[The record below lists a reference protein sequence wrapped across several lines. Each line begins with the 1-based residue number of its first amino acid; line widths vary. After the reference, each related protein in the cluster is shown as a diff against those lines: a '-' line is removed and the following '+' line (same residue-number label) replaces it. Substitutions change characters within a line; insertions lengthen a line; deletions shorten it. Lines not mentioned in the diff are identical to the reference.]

1 MNGKHRAPRKYTHIE
16 KIRIMN
22 DAVVFMFG
30 CMTLVC
36 EIRVGSFLFF
46 EMNVIL
52 LLLGTAEICLVSCT
66 TRSLC
71 FPKLRRVAS
80 AKQSAAPN
88 ALCVRLNATSVKSGP
103 STTSKALK
111 KESIQKGVRA
121 SGLLFR

>member
-22 DAVVFMFG
+22 DVVVFMFG

-46 EMNVIL
+46 EMNVLL
-52 LLLGTAEICLVSCT
+52 LLLG
-66 TRSLC
+66 
-71 FPKLRRVAS
+71 
-80 AKQSAAPN
+80 SAAPN

>member
-22 DAVVFMFG
+22 DVIVFMFG

-46 EMNVIL
+46 EMNVLL
-52 LLLGTAEICLVSCT
+52 LLLGTAEICLA
-66 TRSLC
+66 C
-71 FPKLRRVAS
+71 FMYYQELRRVAS

-88 ALCVRLNATSVKSGP
+88 ALCVRLNAMSVKRGHSM
-103 STTSKALK
+103 TSKALK
-111 KESIQKGVRA
+111 KESFQKGVRA

>member
-46 EMNVIL
+46 EMNVLL
-52 LLLGTAEICLVSCT
+52 LLLGTAEICLA
-66 TRSLC
+66 C
-71 FPKLRRVAS
+71 FMYYQEFMLPEVKACREREAKRRAERDVR
-80 AKQSAAPN
+80 KEW
-88 ALCVRLNATSVKSGP
+88 ALYDK
-103 STTSKALK
+103 
-111 KESIQKGVRA
+111 
-121 SGLLFR
+121 